1 MDVRWGY
8 NNICIAEGDK
18 WKATFRTNRGL
29 YEPTVLFFGL
39 TNSPA
44 TFQTFMNHILKDLI
58 DEGHVIV
65 YLDDILVFTDTRE
78 EHRRLVRQVLEI
90 LCKHKLYL
98 RPEKCAFKRPQWT
111 TWAPLL
117 EMENCTWILPRYQL

>member
-1 MDVRWGY
+1 MDYRALNEITVKNRYPLPLVSDIVNRLKGAKYFSKFDVRWGY
-8 NNICIAEGDK
+8 NNIRIKEGDE
-18 WKATFRTNRGL
+18 WKAAFRTNRGL
-29 YEPTVLFFGL
+29 YEPTVMFFGL

-78 EHRRLVRQVLEI
+78 EHRRLV
-90 LCKHKLYL
+90 
-98 RPEKCAFKRPQWT
+98 
-111 TWAPLL
+111 
-117 EMENCTWILPRYQL
+117 